1 MKYEDQNFSN
11 FSLETT
17 AKIKVLRKVYV
28 SCLMLF
34 KEEPLRSAHLS
45 VNGMTW
51 LLVMLE
57 ADVRHVVL
65 RCLLGAEFVW
75 PLCPPFTLLSL
86 VTGVTVAGLVWG
98 TSPRLLLM
106 QRVVQSC
113 RPVLE
118 SDWHPDLVCTTEPWS

>member
-28 SCLMLF
+28 SRLMLF

-86 VTGVTVAGLVWG
+86 VTGVRVAGLVWG

-113 RPVLE
+113 RPALE

>member
-1 MKYEDQNFSN
+1 M
-11 FSLETT
+11 
-17 AKIKVLRKVYV
+17 KIKVLRKVYV

-34 KEEPLRSAHLS
+34 KEEPVRLLLSLRTLSAHLS

-86 VTGVTVAGLVWG
+86 VTGVRVAGLVWG

-113 RPVLE
+113 RPALE
-118 SDWHPDLVCTTEPWS
+118 SEWHPDLVCTTEPWS